1 MGNAMKN
8 TCRNGHPRTLTNG
21 YTAKSGR
28 WVCRVCKRRR
38 DAKRYDAEY
47 KNPYEDRSLRP

>member
-1 MGNAMKN
+1 MKN